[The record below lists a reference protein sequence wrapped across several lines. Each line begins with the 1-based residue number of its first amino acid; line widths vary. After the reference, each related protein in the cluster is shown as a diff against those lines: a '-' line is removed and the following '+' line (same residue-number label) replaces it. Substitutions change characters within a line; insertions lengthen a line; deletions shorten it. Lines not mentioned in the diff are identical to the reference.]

1 MNTRLLTRL
10 STFSFGLLIAC
21 LGQQANAAAE
31 SENDS
36 LLQDFGWTND
46 GEMTM
51 ATANNIRTVNLSEN
65 VVLTQGTLEIF
76 GELAILEFDE
86 PTQILIKATFY
97 GTPVSYRQQL
107 NTGDAGIRGSSDS
120 IVLINEDSSGE
131 TVIEL
136 IGNAHIES
144 PDSTTDCAAIVY
156 LPNTELIRTAT
167 GPCAGSL
174 NKIEK

>member
-10 STFSFGLLIAC
+10 NTFSFSILIAC
-21 LGQQANAAAE
+21 LGQLANAAAD
-31 SENDS
+31 SENGS
-36 LLQDFGWTND
+36 LSQDFGWTND

-51 ATANNIRTVNLSEN
+51 ATVNDIRTINLSEN

-76 GELAILEFDE
+76 GDLAILEFDE
-86 PTQILIKATFY
+86 PTQILIKATIY
-97 GTPVSYRQQL
+97 GGPVRYQQEA
-107 NTGDAGIRGSSDS
+107 NSGDAGIRGTSDS

-156 LPNTELIRTAT
+156 LPNSELIRKAT

-174 NKIEK
+174 SKIEE